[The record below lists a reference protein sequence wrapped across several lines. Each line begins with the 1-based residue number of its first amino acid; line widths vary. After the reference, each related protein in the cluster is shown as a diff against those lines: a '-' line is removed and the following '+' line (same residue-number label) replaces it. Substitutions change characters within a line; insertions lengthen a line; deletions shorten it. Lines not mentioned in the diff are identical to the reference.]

1 MRINFL
7 GCFLLS
13 VFINPLLA
21 QTKYK
26 SDSVMAIISNKE
38 IVTNMYQNVL
48 NQKKIEMLDQFID
61 SSFTETFIRN
71 NKPLMTAFPDI
82 QFTIKEI
89 LEDENRVITL
99 YNWSGTHLYEYQ
111 NIPPTNKKIT
121 VEGISFYTLKN
132 GKIINSIAKPDK
144 LSFFSQLE
152 IIPTDLI
159 QKNIVKHDWVYFV
172 DEFEI
177 PQEAYRQFK
186 EKLEYNRIFIKK
198 LKGFVSDEVIMKTDS
213 SSHITLM
220 TIAIWENEQSLIAA
234 KKSVQKEY
242 RRINFNP
249 NEFNKN
255 LNIKMKRDIYSH
267 LE

>member
-1 MRINFL
+1 MSIGVWGR
-7 GCFLLS
+7 FLLS
-13 VFINPLLA
+13 IFITPSSA
-21 QTKYK
+21 QINYK

-48 NQKKIEMLDQFID
+48 NQKKLEMLDQFIY
-61 SSFTETFIRN
+61 SGYSEAFIRN

-89 LEDENRVITL
+89 FEDENRVITL
-99 YNWSGTHLYEYQ
+99 YNWSGTHLYKYQ
-111 NIPPTNKKIT
+111 NISPTNKKVT

-152 IIPTDLI
+152 IIPADLI
-159 QKNIVKHDWVYFV
+159 QKNTIKHDWVYFV

-177 PQEAYRQFK
+177 SQKAYEKFK
-186 EKLEYNRIFIKK
+186 EKLDYNRIFIKK
-198 LKGFVSDEVIMKTDS
+198 LNGFVRDEVIMKTNS
-213 SSHITLM
+213 SNNITIM
-220 TIAIWENEQSLIAA
+220 TIAIWENEQSLIEA
-234 KKSVQKEY
+234 KKSVQEEY
-242 RRINFNP
+242 KRINFNP
-249 NEFNKN
+249 TEFNKN

-267 LE
+267 LA